1 MDYILD
7 TFEGESNDEEE
18 YAELGSLT
26 IIDDKL
32 EDKQMMKTLRV
43 REKQIFLLMASAEIM
58 KNCNLSCQANCT
70 SILCLDLGTSDRDDP
85 FLGTFGPG
93 MAPPVAD
100 LT

>member
-32 EDKQMMKTLRV
+32 EDNKMMKTLRV
-43 REKQIFLLMASAEIM
+43 REKQIFLLMA
-58 KNCNLSCQANCT
+58 
-70 SILCLDLGTSDRDDP
+70 
-85 FLGTFGPG
+85 F
-93 MAPPVAD
+93 AD
-100 LT
+100 M